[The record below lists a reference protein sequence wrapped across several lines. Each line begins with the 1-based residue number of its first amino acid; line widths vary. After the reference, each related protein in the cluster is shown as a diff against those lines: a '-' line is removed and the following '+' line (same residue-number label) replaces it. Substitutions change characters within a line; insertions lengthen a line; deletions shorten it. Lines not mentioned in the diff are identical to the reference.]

1 MITYRNP
8 MIIIEGIIAVSL
20 LVLGLYTVSPLYVAN
35 PTTPIGIAI
44 ESMLIRK
51 SIGAFYVLAAG
62 TSLWGVFKGGFHSSG
77 SFLMALSYLF
87 MTVLRLLTVG
97 LIPLT
102 WVSTLT
108 LTLIVSV
115 LYFRIRLLK

>member
-1 MITYRNP
+1 
-8 MIIIEGIIAVSL
+8 
-20 LVLGLYTVSPLYVAN
+20 
-35 PTTPIGIAI
+35 
-44 ESMLIRK
+44 
-51 SIGAFYVLAAG
+51 
-62 TSLWGVFKGGFHSSG
+62 
-77 SFLMALSYLF
+77 LSYLF